1 MNDLTNYLNDNL
13 IDYYISNNNQII
25 ITNYE
30 INVGR
35 N

>member
-13 IDYYISNNNQII
+13 IDYYINNANQII

-30 INVGR
+30 N